1 MTNKGIVYCLSNPS
15 FNQQIYKIGKTKHIE
30 DPHKRIDLLHTTGV
44 PTPFK
49 IEFYIQVNNMNT
61 IEKKFHNKLKQFRI
75 SNQREFFKVSDILL
89 IKQLFTSIQGVF
101 IESHCV
107 TLSTTHTLP
116 KDMYMV
122 EKIMN
127 HIDTQCN
134 ILGVRG
140 DRNPIDFLTV
150 QKFAGSTVGCFN
162 LARPKKWKGPY
173 LKQNPSINGV
183 LYEIV
188 KTKEVSTNS
197 FILLLIDLLYMNVS

>member
-101 IESHCV
+101 IESHCF
-107 TLSTTHTLP
+107 TLSSTHTLP
-116 KDMYMV
+116 KDMYIV
-122 EKIMN
+122 EKIIN
-127 HIDTQCN
+127 HKYDNNKQKIYEVKW
-134 ILGVRG
+134 IGYE
-140 DRNPIDFLTV
+140 LTTWEPY
-150 QKFAGSTVGCFN
+150 KN
-162 LARPKKWKGPY
+162 LKHLCLLHQY
-173 LKQNPSINGV
+173 IINNQ
-183 LYEIV
+183 L
-188 KTKEVSTNS
+188 
-197 FILLLIDLLYMNVS
+197 